1 MYTTQYGEQV
11 LSESDLCNALY
22 ENPHLKLTH
31 ILTNDPITKP
41 DIELENFPIINHP
54 SIENLSIE
62 DFDINN
68 QSRWYMPDDY
78 KNLDIV
84 KWVIDQCR
92 TDAELQR
99 VAHELLLFQ
108 KLDMFPLLQ
117 YCKYFV
123 DTMRKHGIVLGV
135 GRGSSVASYV
145 LYLIGV
151 HKINSMYYDLQIEE
165 FLHN

>member
-11 LSESDLCNALY
+11 LSENDLCNALY
-22 ENPHLKLTH
+22 ENPHLKL
-31 ILTNDPITKP
+31 INVLTNNDIKKP
-41 DIELENFPIINHP
+41 DIELENFPNFSHP
-54 SIENLSIE
+54 SIENLTIE
-62 DFDINN
+62 EFDALQ
-68 QSRWYMPDDY
+68 QSNWYIPEEY
-78 KNLDIV
+78 KNFDIV
-84 KWVIDQCR
+84 KWVIEQCK

-108 KLDMFPLLQ
+108 QLDMFPLLQ
-117 YCKYFV
+117 YCKFFV